1 MSVSKDACVYL
12 VGAGPGDA
20 ELLTLK
26 GKRLIEEADVIVYDQ
41 LANARLLELARQ
53 EARLVNV
60 GKHAGNH
67 TLPQDEINA
76 LLVREASE
84 AKTIVRLKGGDPFI
98 FGRGGEEAQ
107 YLREHGV
114 RFEVVPGVT
123 SAAAVPAYAGIPV
136 THRDETATVTFITGH
151 EAKEDISRI
160 PWDALVATKGTLV
173 FLMGLSNLERIV
185 ETLMAHGADTT
196 LPVAVISHGTKGD
209 QVTVE
214 GTLFDIAK
222 RVRERGVKTP
232 ALIVVGSVAD
242 LRGELKWFE
251 DKPLYGRRILV
262 TRERSQ
268 AAAFASELEKA
279 GAVAQVTP
287 LIRLE
292 KKAAEIQRLQKRMTD
307 GLNTDWI
314 VFTSSN
320 GVEIFMEALLETER
334 DVRIFQDVR
343 IAAIGEKT
351 KDALARYGLRA
362 DCVPSEYR
370 AETLA
375 GELLTRLT
383 PASKVLLARAY
394 SGRPVLAELL
404 REAGHTVEE
413 VSLYDTLTEQASK
426 EALNAWMEEG
436 GVLTLCSTS
445 AVEAFFELASDE
457 ALRAMKEDATARKKV
472 TIAAIGPVTERA
484 LLEHGMEADIVP
496 CVYTTEHMIEAIGKE
511 KQD

>member
-53 EARLVNV
+53 DVRLVNV

-160 PWDALVATKGTLV
+160 PWDALAGMKGTLV
-173 FLMGLSNLERIV
+173 FLMGLGNLPKIAESLIR
-185 ETLMAHGADTT
+185 HGASKA
-196 LPVAVISHGTKGD
+196 LPAAVISHGTKTD
-209 QVTVE
+209 QVTVT
-214 GTLFDIAK
+214 GTLTDIAQ

-232 ALIVVGSVAD
+232 ALIVVGSVVN
-242 LRGELKWFE
+242 LRDELKWFE

-292 KKAAEIQRLQKRMTD
+292 KKTAEIQRLQKRMTD

-334 DVRIFQDVR
+334 DVRVLGDVK

-351 KDALARYGLRA
+351 AEALGSFGLRA
-362 DCVPSEYR
+362 DCVPGEYR
-370 AETLA
+370 GEALA
-375 GELLTRLT
+375 RELIPRLS
-383 PASKVLLARAY
+383 PASNVLLARAY
-394 SGRPVLAELL
+394 RARPVLADML
-404 REAGHTVEE
+404 REAGHAVEE
-413 VSLYDTLTEQASK
+413 VSLYDTLAEETSAAPLK
-426 EALNAWMEEG
+426 DWIEEG
-436 GVLTLCSTS
+436 GFLTFCSSS
-445 AVEAFFELASDE
+445 AVEAFFELLPKE
-457 ALRAMKEDATARKKV
+457 TVHALKEDQGARQKIKIV
-472 TIAAIGPVTERA
+472 AIGPVTERT
-484 LLEHGMEADIVP
+484 LNEHGLQADIVP
-496 CVYTTEHMIEAIGKE
+496 AVYTTAHMTEAIGKW
-511 KQD
+511 KLD